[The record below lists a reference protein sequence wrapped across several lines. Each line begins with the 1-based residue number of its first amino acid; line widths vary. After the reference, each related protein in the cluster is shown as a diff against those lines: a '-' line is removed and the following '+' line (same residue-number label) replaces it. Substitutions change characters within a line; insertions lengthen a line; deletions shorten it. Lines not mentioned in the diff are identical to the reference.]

1 MSYERISDSKRRG
14 SSSSSEFAEDD
25 KEVPL
30 PCKIPLLKMAESNAN
45 FDGPSLATTGS
56 IDMDFL
62 ATIAPPVVTQPQAF
76 TDAMLDPVSRGLM
89 TSLTTKHMS
98 GATLQRTLRHS
109 ADQLQR
115 TVQGQFVSLK
125 GNMSYRDLLAGLIY
139 EGESFQALNQF
150 TFMNYTHVQFSDE
163 NFKHVSQRS
172 GGICLLTNKRILFLS
187 SQLAVGTSL
196 IEWGNAK
203 KLPGGYS
210 IQTSCNDT
218 TYYLPIPLR
227 CLRSVEMRGETGVRG
242 EITVHGNPPCC
253 FGWCGL
259 CGLTCCQDSNL
270 MKQWDTKPVTRS
282 QVQEMRVTLGVL
294 MPPWERK
301 MFLDVHI
308 DPNVPLPVT
317 RDFVALLQKNSPSL
331 S

>member
-1 MSYERISDSKRRG
+1 MSYMRIADNKRRG
-14 SSSSSEFAEDD
+14 SASSIEFAEDD

-30 PCKIPLLKMAESNAN
+30 PSLIPLQQMAESNVN

-56 IDMDFL
+56 INMDFL

-76 TDAMLDPVSRGLM
+76 TDAMLDPASRGLL

-125 GNMSYRDLLAGLIY
+125 GNMSYKDLLAGLIY
-139 EGESFQALNQF
+139 EGEMFQAMNQF
-150 TFMNYTHVQFSDE
+150 TFMNYTYLQFCDE
-163 NFKHVSQRS
+163 NAHPISKRS
-172 GGICLLTNKRILFLS
+172 GGICLLTNKRVLFLS
-187 SQLAVGTSL
+187 SQLAVGTTL
-196 IEWGNAK
+196 VEWGDAK

-210 IQTSCNDT
+210 VQTSCNDT
-218 TYYLPIPLR
+218 TYYLPLPLR
-227 CLRSVEMRGETGVRG
+227 CLRSVEMCGETGVRG
-242 EITVHGNPPCC
+242 EITVYGHPPCC
-253 FGWCGL
+253 FGLCGF

-270 MKQWDTKPVTRS
+270 LKQWDTKPVTRS
-282 QVQEMRVTLGVL
+282 QVQEMRVTIGLL
-294 MPPWERK
+294 MPPWDRK
-301 MFLDVHI
+301 MFLNIHI